1 MEKPLLRLMPY
12 FLLVVMMAAI
22 GFFLF
27 SRGND
32 SGSKAKYTTGTTE
45 LEMDGTKYV
54 MINDILAEEY
64 VGSQVQVVVGAT
76 RAEQVG
82 IVKSV
87 GITLAKLFRVEG
99 DTEGRFLID
108 NTGRIYARS
117 DIAEA
122 TKSSMASA
130 DGFPVYRIVGA
141 DHDPLTAR
149 DLTKEDMEVILALAA
164 AVTGGN
170 AGEAESV
177 TITDKAFVTDYTN
190 RREIFAFTSDNLFY
204 KVTTEL
210 FLYRGSV
217 WLTTGFTGDKNTLKD
232 QTLTGVKLPEELQR
246 YAEYWK

>member
-1 MEKPLLRLMPY
+1 MNRTLLRLMPY

-32 SGSKAKYTTGTTE
+32 SGSKAKYTSGTVE
-45 LEMDGTKYV
+45 LEMDGTKYA

-76 RAEQVG
+76 RGEQVG
-82 IVKSV
+82 IVKSM
-87 GITLAKLFRVEG
+87 GITLAKLFVVKG

-117 DIAEA
+117 DLAEA
-122 TKSSMASA
+122 VKSSMASA
-130 DGFPVYRIVGA
+130 DGFPVYRIDGA

-149 DLTKEDMEVILALAA
+149 DIPAEDMELLKALT
-164 AVTGGN
+164 VTA
-170 AGEAESV
+170 AGEESGEADQV
-177 TITDKAFVTDYTN
+177 TIIDKAFVTDYSN
-190 RREIFAFTSDNLFY
+190 RREIFAFTSDDLFY

-210 FLYRGSV
+210 FLYQGAV
-217 WLTTGFTGDKNTLKD
+217 YLTTGFTGDKNTVKE
-232 QTLTGVKLPEELQR
+232 QKLTGVKLPEELQH
-246 YAEYWK
+246 YSEYWK